1 MMKMLCLYHGN
12 MIGKVNKAISIRQLY
27 KYAEEH
33 NYLDA
38 DAEIVLDIIR
48 RDISHN
54 ISNNINIP
62 EISPLNDNISTIDFD
77 NLVEYNINDLIT
89 LLSL

>member
-1 MMKMLCLYHGN
+1 
-12 MIGKVNKAISIRQLY
+12 MIGIVSNTITVQQLY
-27 KYAEEH
+27 DYALQH
-33 NYLDA
+33 NYLGA

-77 NLVEYNINDLIT
+77 NLVEYSINDLIT